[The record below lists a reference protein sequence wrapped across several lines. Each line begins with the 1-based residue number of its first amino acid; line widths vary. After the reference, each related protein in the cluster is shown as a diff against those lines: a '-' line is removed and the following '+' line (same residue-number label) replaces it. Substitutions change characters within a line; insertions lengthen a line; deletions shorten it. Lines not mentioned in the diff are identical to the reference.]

1 MGELTRMHEESCSG
15 LTTAC
20 NGLDGLFSCLFSLPR
35 TQNGPLACCSL
46 LARVWL
52 QLLMRTLINAVNA
65 GHGGK
70 WAHAK
75 GYIHRLREI
84 LKKVMHGQKRTGGST
99 THVPTTVKEY
109 AVILK
114 KEKSFFTLPHAREF
128 GSARNMDD
136 SWRMKLTQRHASTGV
151 YS

>member
-1 MGELTRMHEESCSG
+1 MRMHEESCGG
-15 LTTAC
+15 LTAAC
-20 NGLDGLFSCLFSLPR
+20 NGLDGLFSFLFSLPHAR
-35 TQNGPLACCSL
+35 NAPLVCCSL
-46 LARVWL
+46 LAGVWL
-52 QLLMRTLINAVNA
+52 QLLMRTLINVVNA

-75 GYIHRLREI
+75 GYICRLLREV
-84 LKKVMHGQKRTGGST
+84 LKKVMRRQKRTGGST

-114 KEKSFFTLPHAREF
+114 KEKSFFALPHAREF

-136 SWRMKLTQRHASTGV
+136 SWRMK
-151 YS
+151 

>member
-1 MGELTRMHEESCSG
+1 MGEVMHMHEESCSG
-15 LTTAC
+15 LTAAC
-20 NGLDGLFSCLFSLPR
+20 NGLDGLFGCHFSLPR
-35 TQNGPLACCSL
+35 AQSGPVACLSL
-46 LARVWL
+46 LAGVWP

-75 GYIHRLREI
+75 GYIRRLIREI
-84 LKKVMHGQKRTGGST
+84 LKKVMRRQKRIGGST
-99 THVPTTVKEY
+99 THVPTTVKKY

-114 KEKSFFTLPHAREF
+114 QEKSFFALPHAREF

-136 SWRMKLTQRHASTGV
+136 SWRMK
-151 YS
+151 

>member
-1 MGELTRMHEESCSG
+1 MGEVMRMHEESCGG
-15 LTTAC
+15 LTAAC
-20 NGLDGLFSCLFSLPR
+20 NGLDGLFGCLFSLPR
-35 TQNGPLACCSL
+35 AQSGPLACCSL
-46 LARVWL
+46 LAGVWL

-75 GYIHRLREI
+75 GYIRRLIREI
-84 LKKVMHGQKRTGGST
+84 LKKVMRRQKRTGGST

-114 KEKSFFTLPHAREF
+114 KRKVLLRA
-128 GSARNMDD
+128 SACMRIWFC
-136 SWRMKLTQRHASTGV
+136 SQYG
-151 YS
+151 

>member
-1 MGELTRMHEESCSG
+1 MGEVMRMHEERCGG
-15 LTTAC
+15 LTAPC
-20 NGLDGLFSCLFSLPR
+20 NGLDGLFGCLFSLPR
-35 TQNGPLACCSL
+35 AQSGPLACCSL
-46 LARVWL
+46 LAGVGL

-75 GYIHRLREI
+75 GCICRLIREI
-84 LKKVMHGQKRTGGST
+84 LKKIMRRQKTTGGST

-114 KEKSFFTLPHAREF
+114 KRKVLLRV
-128 GSARNMDD
+128 SACTRIWFC
-136 SWRMKLTQRHASTGV
+136 SQYG
-151 YS
+151 

>member
-1 MGELTRMHEESCSG
+1 MGEVMRMHEERCGG
-15 LTTAC
+15 LTAAC
-20 NGLDGLFSCLFSLPR
+20 KGLDGLFSCLFSLPR
-35 TQNGPLACCSL
+35 TQSGPLACCSL
-46 LARVWL
+46 LAGVWL
-52 QLLMRTLINAVNA
+52 QLLMRTLINVVNA

-75 GYIHRLREI
+75 GYIRRLIREI
-84 LKKVMHGQKRTGGST
+84 LKKVMRRQKRTGGST

-114 KEKSFFTLPHAREF
+114 KEKSFFALPHAREF

-136 SWRMKLTQRHASTGV
+136 SWRMK
-151 YS
+151 

>member
-1 MGELTRMHEESCSG
+1 MGEVMRMHEERCG
-15 LTTAC
+15 DLTVAC
-20 NGLDGLFSCLFSLPR
+20 NGLDGLFGCLFSLPR
-35 TQNGPLACCSL
+35 AQSGPLACCSL
-46 LARVWL
+46 LAGIGL

-75 GYIHRLREI
+75 GYIRRLIREI
-84 LKKVMHGQKRTGGST
+84 LKKVMRKQKWTRGST
-99 THVPTTVKEY
+99 THVPTTIKEY

-114 KEKSFFTLPHAREF
+114 KEKSFFALPHAREF

-136 SWRMKLTQRHASTGV
+136 SWRMK
-151 YS
+151 

>member
-1 MGELTRMHEESCSG
+1 MGEVMHMHEESCGG
-15 LTTAC
+15 LTAAC
-20 NGLDGLFSCLFSLPR
+20 NGLDGLFGCLFSL
-35 TQNGPLACCSL
+35 TGAQSGPLACCSL
-46 LARVWL
+46 LAGVWL

-75 GYIHRLREI
+75 GYIRRLIREI
-84 LKKVMHGQKRTGGST
+84 LKKVMRRQKRTGGST

-114 KEKSFFTLPHAREF
+114 K
-128 GSARNMDD
+128 
-136 SWRMKLTQRHASTGV
+136 
-151 YS
+151 